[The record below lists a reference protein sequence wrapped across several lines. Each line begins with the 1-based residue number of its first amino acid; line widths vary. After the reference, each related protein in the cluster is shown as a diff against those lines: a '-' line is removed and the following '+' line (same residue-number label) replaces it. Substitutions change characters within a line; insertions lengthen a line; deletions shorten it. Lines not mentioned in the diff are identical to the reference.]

1 MTSVSRS
8 RPAKRSRWDNLLE
21 GSVVG
26 SFTSFGY
33 KVRSQAWDDVD
44 TSSLAGKTALIT
56 GATSGIGRRVAT
68 ELALSGARLRFVARN
83 PRKAED
89 FRREL
94 RDLSAGGDIE
104 YYLADLSEIAN
115 VRRVAEEILSAEPA
129 LHLLINNAV
138 VLPATR
144 MVTPEGLEMAHATNL
159 VAPFVLTNSLIPRLV
174 ESQPARI
181 INVISG
187 GMYAQGLALDDLNYE
202 QGTYRGSVAYAR
214 AKRGLMVL
222 TKMWGADLADS
233 GVVVHATHPGWV
245 DTPGVATSIPTFH
258 RVMGPWLRTTEQ
270 GADTILW
277 LAAADLPGTTTGKL
291 WHDRAERPEY
301 RLGVGAETATD
312 REKLW
317 SLLEQ
322 TVASVPT
329 PACC

>member
-1 MTSVSRS
+1 MAATTRA
-8 RPAKRSRWDNLLE
+8 RLPRQGRWDDLLE
-21 GSVVG
+21 CSVVG
-26 SFTSFGY
+26 SFSSLGY
-33 KVRSQAWDDVD
+33 KVRSRMWDDIDMSAV
-44 TSSLAGKTALIT
+44 AGKTVVIT
-56 GATSGIGRRVAT
+56 GATSGIGRHVAT
-68 ELALSGARLRFVARN
+68 ELALSGARLRFIARN

-89 FRREL
+89 LKLEL
-94 RDLSAGGDIE
+94 RDLTDGGDVD
-104 YYLADLSEIAN
+104 YYLADLSEMAN
-115 VRRVAEEILSAEPA
+115 VWRVAAEILASEPEI
-129 LHLLINNAV
+129 HFLINNAV

-144 MVTPEGLEMAHATNL
+144 MVTPEGLEVAHATNL

-202 QGTYRGSVAYAR
+202 KGTYRGSVAYAR

-222 TKMWGADLADS
+222 TKMWADALDGS

-258 RVMGPWLRTTEQ
+258 RVMGPWLRNIDQ

-277 LAAADLPGTTTGKL
+277 LTAADRPGTTTGKL

-301 RLGVGAETATD
+301 RFGVGIDTVSD
-312 REKLW
+312 QGRLW
-317 SLLEQ
+317 DLLEES
-322 TVASVPT
+322 AGILPS
-329 PACC
+329 AA